1 MKGLSVQN
9 KGGTHAELLE
19 SARFLRA
26 QCERKHAAVEL
37 SRFRKRLLFNDEAH
51 VTVSDKRQLLQMSCF
66 A

>member
-1 MKGLSVQN
+1 MKGPRVEN
-9 KGGTHAELLE
+9 KGDTQAELLE
-19 SARFLRA
+19 RARRLRA